1 VVAVS
6 RRGPRRE
13 AGAGLVPL
21 ADRVRWSTWLRLGL
35 VVVVAAA
42 WVLLPQARTGDER
55 VLAVVGAGYAVL
67 SLVVVAAPRAGRTAA
82 LWAVNAGTAFD
93 SVLLAAAFYGLGGL
107 GGPLVVC
114 FALHASA
121 LCLLFSFRTG
131 VRAAL
136 GHSLLVLCVVQATS
150 PAGFPEHEYLVFVL
164 QLWLATTATSSFA
177 AVNERELRR
186 RRYDA
191 EVLHRFLAELETV
204 VGVRD
209 IASRLAAFCG
219 EELLVSRAVV
229 VHRSAG
235 TGLHVEGWSAAGPVA
250 GDLPAGWEAGSPVL
264 RGATSAEPVLRWGL
278 DGDALGR
285 VLPDA
290 GGVVVLPLTSGA
302 VSGGGW
308 LVLEL
313 GARRRSGVERRMLST
328 AAQAA
333 SHTAL
338 ALSRARAVAA
348 LRHAADSDG
357 LTGVR
362 NRRWFDERL
371 ASECADAAGRG
382 VPLAVALVDLDHFK
396 QVNDVHGH
404 QAGDEVLVRAA
415 GALASAAR
423 ATDHLARYG
432 GEEFVLLLPGA
443 GPEEAL
449 EVAER
454 LRRAVAS
461 AAGAVSVTCSI
472 GVAVTGGALTASP
485 EELVRAADEAL
496 YRAKEQGRDR
506 CVLAPTAPAPGGAA
520 RRVAAGPAKQAPVP
534 GGRDVPDHRA
544 RHRQPAPSRAG
555 AGR

>member
-1 VVAVS
+1 VS
-6 RRGPRRE
+6 GRTPRRD
-13 AGAGLVPL
+13 ASAGLVPL

-35 VVVVAAA
+35 VTVVAAA
-42 WVLLPQARTGDER
+42 WVLLPQARSGDER
-55 VLAVVGAGYAVL
+55 VLAAVGAGYAVL
-67 SLVVVAAPRAGRTAA
+67 SLLVVAAPRVGRTAA

-107 GGPLVVC
+107 QGPVVAC

-136 GHSLLVLCVVQATS
+136 GHSLLVLCVVQAGS
-150 PAGFPEHEYLVFVL
+150 PLDFPEHEYLVFLL

-191 EVLHRFLAELETV
+191 EVVNRFLAELETV

-209 IASRLAAFCG
+209 IAARLAELCG
-219 EELLVSRAVV
+219 EELLVRRAVV
-229 VHRSAG
+229 VHRSAAPG
-235 TGLHVEGWSAAGPVA
+235 FHVDGWSAAGPVA
-250 GDLPAGWEAGSPVL
+250 GDLPAGWDAGSPAL
-264 RGATSAEPVLRWGL
+264 LSATSAEPVLRWRL
-278 DGDALGR
+278 DGDALGQ

-290 GGVVVLPLTSGA
+290 GGVVVLALTSGS

-313 GARRRSGVERRMLST
+313 GARRRAGVERRLLST
-328 AAQAA
+328 AGQAA

-348 LRHAADSDG
+348 LRRAADSDG

-362 NRRWFDERL
+362 NRRWFDQRL
-371 ASECADAAGRG
+371 ASEFASAAGRG

-415 GALASAAR
+415 ASLGSAAR
-423 ATDHLARYG
+423 GSDQLARYG

-443 GPEEAL
+443 GPAEAL

-454 LRRAVAS
+454 LRQAVAS
-461 AAGAVSVTCSI
+461 GAGAVSVTCSI
-472 GVAVTGGALTASP
+472 GVAVTGGPLTSSP
-485 EELVRAADEAL
+485 GELVRAADEAL

-506 CVLAPTAPAPGGAA
+506 CVLAAPPSAPGGTG
-520 RRVAAGPAKQAPVP
+520 RRAEAGPGDDAPVP
-534 GGRDVPDHRA
+534 GGEPVPEHQA
-544 RHRQPAPSRAG
+544 RHRQQAPSPSG

>member
-1 VVAVS
+1 MS
-6 RRGPRRE
+6 RRAPRRD

-35 VVVVAAA
+35 VAVVAAA
-42 WVLLPQARTGDER
+42 WVLLPQARSGDER
-55 VLAVVGAGYAVL
+55 VLAVVGAGYGVL
-67 SLVVVAAPRAGRTAA
+67 TLLVVVAPRAGRTAA

-107 GGPLVVC
+107 RGPVVAC

-150 PAGFPEHEYLVFVL
+150 PAGFPEHEYLVFLL

-209 IASRLAAFCG
+209 IAARLAAFCG

-229 VHRSAG
+229 VHRSAAA
-235 TGLHVEGWSAAGPVA
+235 GLHVEGWSAAEPVA

-264 RGATSAEPVLRWGL
+264 GSATAAEPVLRWGL

-308 LVLEL
+308 LVLDL

-348 LRHAADSDG
+348 LRRAADSDG

-371 ASECADAAGRG
+371 VGEFADAARRG
-382 VPLAVALVDLDHFK
+382 APLAVALVDLDHFK

-415 GALASAAR
+415 AALGSAAR
-423 ATDHLARYG
+423 GSDHLARYG

-454 LRRAVAS
+454 LRRAVPAG
-461 AAGAVSVTCSI
+461 AGAVGVTCSI
-472 GVAVTGGALTASP
+472 GVAVTGGPRTSSP
-485 EELVRAADEAL
+485 AELVRAADEAL

-506 CVLAPTAPAPGGAA
+506 CVLA
-520 RRVAAGPAKQAPVP
+520 APVAPPAADDQRAVVRP
-534 GGRDVPDHRA
+534 GDRLPEHPA
-544 RHRQPAPSRAG
+544 RHRRPVPSPSG
-555 AGR
+555 VGR